1 MSACL
6 SNAARGILTYT
17 NLLEQTEQFFMKDSS
32 TEGFVKH
39 LNTQAVQI
47 DLQPLSDLVL
57 SRKICTS
64 NFFLVVVMV
73 VGMSV
78 ATMMSTI
85 VEEATHT

>member
-1 MSACL
+1 M
-6 SNAARGILTYT
+6 ARTR
-17 NLLEQTEQFFMKDSS
+17 EQHSHIRGTIRAPVIAMGVARIK
-32 TEGFVKH
+32 
-39 LNTQAVQI
+39 QAPRSQI